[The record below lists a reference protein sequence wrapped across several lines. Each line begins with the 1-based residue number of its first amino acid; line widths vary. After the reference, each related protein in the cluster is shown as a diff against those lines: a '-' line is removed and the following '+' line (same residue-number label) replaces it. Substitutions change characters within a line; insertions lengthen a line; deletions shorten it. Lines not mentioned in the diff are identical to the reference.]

1 MLRIT
6 SKLAEI
12 AKSEQFREAYEKMMN
27 SEKEFDKF
35 VLVQL
40 KNKKLKKLKK

>member
-12 AKSEQFREAYEKMMN
+12 AKSEQFKEAYEKMRN
-27 SEKEFDKF
+27 SEKEFDRF
-35 VLVQL
+35 VLEQL
-40 KNKKLKKLKK
+40 KNKKLKK